1 MLIIV
6 LLLILSV
13 MAHGII
19 VYINIQNRK
28 KYIKNPKD
36 IATQKYINKL
46 QKHIEYHI

>member
-1 MLIIV
+1 MIIG

-13 MAHGII
+13 IVHGVI

-28 KYIKNPKD
+28 KYHKNPKD
-36 IATQKYINKL
+36 LATQKYINKL